1 MENGKMMICMSKK
14 EVKRFYRSIDD
25 QVLFGVCAGVA
36 EYFEIS
42 PATFDSWEHLYDIVK
57 KVVGAVNQQPK
68 KQLDPQQQYF
78 QSLQDKATQDYN
90 LYQSLEDQVKSG
102 KSISKSEYQDLDN
115 ENNHMETVFLGILD
129 KDKKDAVFT
138 DNLNDEAVT
147 SEKIDSEL
155 FTGVE
160 TTGRE
165 NYEENMPDYRL
176 NINLQGKFA

>member
-1 MENGKMMICMSKK
+1 M
-14 EVKRFYRSIDD
+14 
-25 QVLFGVCAGVA
+25 A
-36 EYFEIS
+36 ELKLL
-42 PATFDSWEHLYDIVK
+42 TH
-57 KVVGAVNQQPK
+57 KVRIFNDFWANVFKVIGIYEQA
-68 KQLDPQQQYF
+68 PQ
-78 QSLQDKATQDYN
+78 T
-90 LYQSLEDQVKSG
+90 E
-102 KSISKSEYQDLDN
+102 SEYQDLDN

-176 NINLQGKFA
+176 NINL

>member
-1 MENGKMMICMSKK
+1 MAELKLLTHKVRIFNDFWANVFKVI
-14 EVKRFYRSIDD
+14 
-25 QVLFGVCAGVA
+25 GVYSEA
-36 EYFEIS
+36 
-42 PATFDSWEHLYDIVK
+42 
-57 KVVGAVNQQPK
+57 
-68 KQLDPQQQYF
+68 PQ
-78 QSLQDKATQDYN
+78 T
-90 LYQSLEDQVKSG
+90 E
-102 KSISKSEYQDLDN
+102 SEYQDLDN

-138 DNLNDEAVT
+138 DNLNDESVT

-176 NINLQGKFA
+176 NINL